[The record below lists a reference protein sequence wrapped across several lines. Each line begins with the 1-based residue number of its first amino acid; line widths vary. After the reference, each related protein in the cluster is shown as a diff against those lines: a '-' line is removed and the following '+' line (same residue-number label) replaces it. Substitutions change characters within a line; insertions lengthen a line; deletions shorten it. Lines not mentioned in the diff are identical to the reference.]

1 MQEFR
6 KPSRKP
12 LEEPPGLAAFA
23 AGAPGTPVLRVVER
37 VEPAAPAERP
47 RTFGMNVKFSAEAK
61 AALQRL
67 ATHEQRSQQ
76 MILTRLIEPVII
88 EAARKLDG

>member
-12 LEEPPGLAAFA
+12 LEEPAGLAAFA

-37 VEPAAPAERP
+37 VEAAAAERP

-67 ATHEQRSQQ
+67 AAHEQRSQQ

-88 EAARKLDG
+88 AAAQKLDP